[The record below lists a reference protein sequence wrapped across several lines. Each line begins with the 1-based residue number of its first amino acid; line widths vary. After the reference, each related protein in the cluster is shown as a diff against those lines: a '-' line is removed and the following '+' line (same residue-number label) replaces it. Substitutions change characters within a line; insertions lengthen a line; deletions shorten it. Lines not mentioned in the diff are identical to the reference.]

1 VDVGAIAGTATS
13 LVTALGALLGASL
26 QNRREA
32 RVRASIASNLTM
44 IKELE
49 ATQFPIT
56 KELTGE
62 LETTMRSD
70 FEALSRL
77 VTARNQV
84 RERNRPSLYVG
95 LFMAAVLT
103 TPLWFLWK
111 PTEVW
116 AWALFLG
123 LAFVAGLFVILG
135 VMAWSAGPPGGA
147 EQEGGTGVHHREL
160 TQTGWRKC
168 CLSLTSDTL
177 GRCWVETPANT
188 PNVRAYVAGSRQP
201 PSSRLP
207 KRARS
212 RYIDEPH
219 GTAGCLSLD

>member
-1 VDVGAIAGTATS
+1 VGAGAMAGTATS
-13 LVTALGALLGASL
+13 LVTALGALLGASV

-49 ATQFPIT
+49 ATQFSIA

-62 LETTMRSD
+62 LETPMRSD

-84 RERNRPSLYVG
+84 RERNRPSLYVA

-135 VMAWSAGPPGGA
+135 VMAWSAGPPA
-147 EQEGGTGVHHREL
+147 VQSKKMEPELITG
-160 TQTGWRKC
+160 
-168 CLSLTSDTL
+168 S
-177 GRCWVETPANT
+177 
-188 PNVRAYVAGSRQP
+188 
-201 PSSRLP
+201 
-207 KRARS
+207 
-212 RYIDEPH
+212 
-219 GTAGCLSLD
+219 